1 LTNHFGQEVPALSLK
16 IHNRKSDSVMVVDL
30 VGKIAIGDGMEQ
42 LLETANEFVRQ
53 GERNLLFNMSE
64 VSFVDSAGLGVL
76 VKCNNT
82 VVESGGRIKLVNV
95 SSRIRDLLRIT
106 NLNRLFEVFDDET
119 EAVRSC
125 S

>member
-1 LTNHFGQEVPALSLK
+1 
-16 IHNRKSDSVMVVDL
+16 MVVDL
-30 VGKIAIGDGMEQ
+30 AGKIVVGDGTEQ
-42 LLETANEFVRQ
+42 LLETANAFVRQ
-53 GERNLLFNMSE
+53 GERNVLFNMSE

-82 VVESGGRIKLVNV
+82 VAESGGRIKLVNV

-106 NLNRLFEVFDDET
+106 NLYRLFEIFDDET
-119 EAVRSC
+119 AAIRSC